1 MGKKLLGA
9 AMALAIFSAALLL
22 PGWEWV
28 RGKEKGGQPLD
39 GTSLKM
45 CIRDSSFA
53 GHVWRF

>member
-28 RGKEKGGQPLD
+28 RGKEKGGQR
-39 GTSLKM
+39 LKAAPQTAV
-45 CIRDSSFA
+45 RK
-53 GHVWRF
+53 VRP